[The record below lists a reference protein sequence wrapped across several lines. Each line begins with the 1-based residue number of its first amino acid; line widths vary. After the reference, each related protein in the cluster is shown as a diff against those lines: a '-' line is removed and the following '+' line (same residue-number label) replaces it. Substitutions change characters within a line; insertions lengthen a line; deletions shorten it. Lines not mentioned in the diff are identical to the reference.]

1 MKSGLIVVY
10 KEAGFTSFD
19 VVAKLRGILKAKKIG
34 HTGTLDPG
42 ATGVLP
48 IVLGKATKALNFME
62 DHDKTYVAGVFL
74 GKTTDTYDWEGKVLS
89 SSDKMISEEEFLSC
103 MKTFLGKQKQIPPMY
118 SAKKVNGKKLYELAR
133 EGIEIERKPEDI
145 EIYDLKLLSFD
156 FPNAVIVVSCSKGT
170 YIRSLIHDMGE
181 KLTCGAYMSSLE
193 RTKACGFCKDESY
206 SLNDLQSIM
215 DEGRIDEVIRP
226 LDELFSYSKCFCNK
240 DANVFVEN
248 GNVIPYKYVTFEDE
262 TLEKTLI
269 YRVYH
274 SDGRFAGLYKPT
286 KEGLKL
292 DKFFL
297 E

>member
-1 MKSGLIVVY
+1 
-10 KEAGFTSFD
+10 
-19 VVAKLRGILKAKKIG
+19 
-34 HTGTLDPG
+34 
-42 ATGVLP
+42 
-48 IVLGKATKALNFME
+48 
-62 DHDKTYVAGVFL
+62 
-74 GKTTDTYDWEGKVLS
+74 
-89 SSDKMISEEEFLSC
+89 
-103 MKTFLGKQKQIPPMY
+103 
-118 SAKKVNGKKLYELAR
+118 
-133 EGIEIERKPEDI
+133 
-145 EIYDLKLLSFD
+145 
-156 FPNAVIVVSCSKGT
+156 
-170 YIRSLIHDMGE
+170 
-181 KLTCGAYMSSLE
+181 MSSLE